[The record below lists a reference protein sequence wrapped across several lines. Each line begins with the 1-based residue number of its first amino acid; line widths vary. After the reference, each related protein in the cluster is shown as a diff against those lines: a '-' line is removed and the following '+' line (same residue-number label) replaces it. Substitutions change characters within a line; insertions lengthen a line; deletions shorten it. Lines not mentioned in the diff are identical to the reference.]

1 MAMNSLQNL
10 ADVLESGRNE
20 IHVDADISRKALICM
35 DRMLSFAAQHY
46 ANVRPSGDLAKEQK
60 LFSGIGPA

>member
-1 MAMNSLQNL
+1 MIW
-10 ADVLESGRNE
+10 VG
-20 IHVDADISRKALICM
+20 DIGGKAFGCI
-35 DRMLSFAAQHY
+35 DRMLAFAAQQK